1 MKKDKRS
8 GGRKLWGGRF
18 GGSTDGEFFE
28 FQRSLDYDF
37 KLAEYDISHSLIHIG
52 ALLDA
57 GLLSGKEYS
66 SLKKALQGLLK
77 RVLGEGPGFIVSAGE
92 GAEDIHSYIH
102 GRVEKEAGAA
112 ALKLH
117 TLRSRND
124 QVAFDEKWYCLK
136 ECAETALLLDSLI
149 VSLDTLSGR
158 HRGSLFLGYTHTRR
172 AQVITFDLY
181 LGAFRSM
188 FSRDRQRL
196 EDYFGRLRVCI
207 GAGALAGT
215 SLGKDSYVNAL
226 RAVVA
231 DNAGKI
237 IPADNSVDHVS
248 DRDYIIELL
257 SILSII
263 QMHLSRLAEDFIL
276 YSGSEYAL
284 LCLPDEFCTGS
295 SLMPHKKNPDLLEL
309 VRGDTGRVYGSLVW
323 LLTLM
328 KGLPLSYNRDMQL
341 DKEPLFAAVETL
353 KSELSLLGRFLPLV
367 KVNRQAVENALSDK
381 TFYATELAEWLVRE
395 KKIPF
400 KTAHETVGAL
410 IRAAECS
417 AGGIDGLN
425 EEELRRI
432 HPALSRAVVGRV
444 MNPVYASGAGKT
456 AAGKTKTG
464 KKPAGFRLPEVKL

>member
-1 MKKDKRS
+1 M
-8 GGRKLWGGRF
+8 WGGRF
-18 GGSTDGEFFE
+18 GGGTDGEFFD

-66 SLKKALQGLLK
+66 SLKKALRSLLK
-77 RVLGEGPGFIVSAGE
+77 RVLSEGPGFIVSA

-102 GRVEKEAGAA
+102 GQVEKEAGAA
-112 ALKLH
+112 AMKLH

-136 ECAETALLLDSLI
+136 ECAGTALLLDSLI
-149 VSLDTLSGR
+149 LSLKTLSDR

-181 LGAFRSM
+181 LGAFGSM

-215 SLGKDSYVNAL
+215 SLGEGSYANAL
-226 RAVVA
+226 RAVVSG
-231 DNAGKI
+231 NSGKI
-237 IPADNSVDHVS
+237 MPVDNSVDHVS

-309 VRGDTGRVYGSLVW
+309 VRGNTGRVYGSLVW

-328 KGLPLSYNRDMQL
+328 KGLPLSYNRDMQF
-341 DKEPLFAAVETL
+341 DKEPLFGAVENL
-353 KSELSLLGRFLPLV
+353 KSELSLLCRFLPLV
-367 KVNRQAVENALSDK
+367 KVNKQAVEAALSDK

-395 KKIPF
+395 KKLPF

-410 IRAAECS
+410 ILAAESS
-417 AGGIDGLN
+417 AKGIDGLK

-432 HPALSRAVVGRV
+432 HPALNRAVVGRV
-444 MNPVYASGAGKT
+444 MNPVYATGAGKP
-456 AAGKTKTG
+456 ASGNKKNG
-464 KKPAGFRLPEVKL
+464 RKPAGFRLPSVRI